1 MGVGRASDAL
11 TKTLARQLGR
21 YRANV
26 NAVSPH
32 AIETEMSAQWS
43 EERRKEIIA
52 SIPLGWLG
60 KPEDVAE
67 AVLFLASDSASFITG
82 EVLDVNGGALM
93 D

>member
-1 MGVGRASDAL
+1 MRMS
-11 TKTLARQLGR
+11 TRSLAWELAPDGI
-21 YRANV
+21 NV

-52 SIPLGWLG
+52 SIPLGRLG

-67 AVLFLASDSASFITG
+67 AVLFLTSDEASFITG
-82 EVLDVNGGALM
+82 EILDVNGGALM